1 MMQDDLQRLQEEN
14 SVLREEKA
22 MLQALVAELL
32 PLKEQVIQ
40 LSAQVKQLE
49 SRLAKDSHN
58 SHLPPSSDRFQR
70 QPKSLRKKS
79 GKKPGAQKGHEG
91 NTLSLSPTPDQVVVH
106 EVCTCSHCQADLS
119 EEPVLQVERR
129 QVLDVPPKR
138 LLIWEHQ
145 AQSKYCPRC
154 RSITR
159 ASFPQGVQAPVQYGP
174 ALGAL
179 AVYLVEQQLLP
190 YERACETIQDLLG
203 PSMTVGTLKSLVER
217 CAEHLAPIEEQ
228 IMTTLRQGKLM
239 HQDET
244 SLSVRGKRFWMHVAC
259 TASLTHY
266 ACHASR
272 GREALDAI
280 GLLKGFAGVSLHD
293 GWASYQGYDCLHALC
308 NVHHL
313 RDLTFVEEVMGEPWA
328 REMKTLFLEMKEAV
342 HRARQA
348 GSACL
353 SPDEEHRFRTRYR
366 SVLLTAHTQLST
378 DADTGPPKKG
388 RKKQSPA
395 RNLLDRLMKYEE
407 QVLRF
412 LHDFAVPFD
421 NSQAERDIRMLK
433 VQQKVSGGFRSLPG
447 ALAFCRIRGY
457 LSTLRKQGLPLI
469 TALEQALAGHPLSPA
484 F

>member
-1 MMQDDLQRLQEEN
+1 MMQEDLQRLEEEKR
-14 SVLREEKA
+14 VLREENA
-22 MLQALVAELL
+22 ILHALVAELL
-32 PLKEQVIQ
+32 PLKEQVAE
-40 LSAQVKQLE
+40 LSGQVKQLE
-49 SRLAKDSHN
+49 SRLSKDSHN
-58 SHLPPSSDRFQR
+58 SHLPPSSDRFHR

-79 GKKPGAQKGHEG
+79 DKKPGAQRGHEG
-91 NTLSLSPTPDQVVVH
+91 TTLFLAPTPDQVVLH
-106 EVCTCSHCQADLS
+106 EVLMCGTCQADLS
-119 EEPVLQVERR
+119 AEAVMQVERR

-138 LLIWEHQ
+138 LIIWEHQ
-145 AQSKYCPRC
+145 AQSKYCRCC

-179 AVYLVEQQLLP
+179 AVYLVHQQLLP
-190 YERACETIQDLLG
+190 YERACETIQDLIG
-203 PSMTVGTLKSLVER
+203 PSMTVGTLKALVGR
-217 CAEHLAPIEEQ
+217 CAQQLAPLEER
-228 IMTTLRQGKLM
+228 IMISLRQGKLM

-244 SLSVRGKRFWMHVAC
+244 SLSVQGKRIWMHVAC

-266 ACHASR
+266 AVHANR
-272 GREALDAI
+272 GRQALDAI
-280 GLLKGFAGVSLHD
+280 GLLKGFVGVSLHD

-313 RDLTFVEEVMGEPWA
+313 RDLTFVEEVMEQRWA
-328 REMKTLFLEMKEAV
+328 AEMKALLLEMKEAV
-342 HRARQA
+342 SQARQA

-353 SPDEEHRFRTRYR
+353 SPDELHRFRARYR
-366 SVLLTAHTQLST
+366 SVLLTAHAQLPP
-378 DADTGPPKKG
+378 DADSGPPKKG
-388 RKKQSPA
+388 RKKQSPV

-421 NSQAERDIRMLK
+421 NSQAERDIRMIK

-447 ALAFCRIRGY
+447 AQAFCRIRGY

-469 TALEQALAGHPLSPA
+469 TALEQALTGHPLSPA